1 MELSQGRFEH
11 LGRTVY
17 FAPLL
22 GTMTISYKF
31 RSAFGRGDEFTG
43 L

>member
-1 MELSQGRFEH
+1 MELSQDNFAH
-11 LGRTVY
+11 PGRTVY

-31 RSAFGRGDEFTG
+31 RSAIGRGDEFTG